1 MGLNKRLIG
10 AGATASGGLTPSEH
24 FGVVLYEGDGKSG
37 RSVNG
42 GKFGGAAAFGIE
54 KSSNQATDSRI
65 TTTYYAKNVG
75 SISGWL
81 KKNGNTSELE
91 YIFVTKDDTGS
102 SHQLGINLMQEA
114 DSDLSARV
122 GNGSSTTNV
131 NTSGLTLNND
141 AWHHFVVTWNLPN
154 STNNVK
160 VYIDGSLSSTGSQT
174 TGSWTGNSSRT
185 FQLGHYTNTN
195 TNNGFSG
202 MLDQVR
208 VFEKELSSSQ
218 VSTLYAE
225 TAATVESLDPL
236 NVDTTDTLQVL
247 GDTSCI
253 ATYRFENDE
262 IDLSGNYNGT
272 GTAIQYAAGRYGQA
286 ASFNGSSAYINAGYI
301 PTAAS
306 NTFSISTWVMFNSIS
321 ASGTIA
327 ATYVSGSGNL
337 GWYLRFSTSSKLEFG
352 YTDGTQQSVSNS
364 FTPNTGQ
371 WYHVVVTVG
380 SNNVILYI
388 NGTQNA
394 SLSST
399 TISYTGN
406 PDLYL
411 GKLGTLS
418 SSYLD
423 GKIDQVRVFN
433 KAISAA
439 EVTTLYNE
447 NPLVASYRFEGNSND
462 DMRTYDGTASNVTYE
477 YGLEFTPDFVW
488 IKNRTGS
495 ADHHSIIDSSRGTAS
510 QIFPN
515 LTNAQNT
522 YTDQLT
528 SFDSGGFTVE
538 GFQSS
543 EQGRLVNVSGDEYV
557 AWCFKANGGTTSSNT
572 DGTITS
578 TVQVNEQA
586 GFSIVKYTGNNSASQ
601 TYGHGL
607 NAEPKLIIT
616 KRISGGN
623 AQNWCVWHTGL
634 TSENYFLYL
643 NTTAAEGD
651 GIGTAF
657 NSGISSSLVG
667 IGNSGLVND
676 PHPYIS
682 YCFAEVE
689 GFSSFG
695 SYTGNG
701 STNGPIVETGF
712 EPAFVIIKNTTSADN
727 WAIYDNK
734 RNTVNSRTKILL
746 ANSNAAEATE
756 VGAVIDFLSNGF
768 QSVGTG
774 GGGGSGQV
782 NKNANTYIYMAF
794 AADPD
799 TEAPTVAKSFSTVA
813 YTGNGGTQ
821 SIDALGFKP
830 NLVWIKSRTDAVDH
844 CLLDSVRGDFILTSN
859 KTVDQEVGNGGIVI
873 NNDGFTVKQGVS
885 STTDGEVNVSGKN
898 YVAWTWK
905 ADDNEPT
912 IFGGSAIAVY
922 KFEDNANDVTG
933 TYNGTASNI
942 SYTSSGKFNK
952 AAEFNGSSSYISNT
966 SISGFPSGA
975 SSRTLSFWVNVE
987 GSGVRVIGGY
997 GNSSTAQYFGLSVGT
1012 TNKINFLGYGYN
1024 QETTYT
1030 IPQNEWVHI
1039 VTTYDG
1045 GTQRLYANGSQ
1056 QYSIA
1061 RTYNTVNTELR
1072 IGDDLWG
1079 TTERFDGKIDQVRIY
1094 NGAISDIDVAELYA
1108 ETVSDNDDLNLGGP
1122 PEILVSANANAGF
1135 SIVKYT
1141 GSGANAKVPHGL
1153 SAAPEMIFIKNLD
1166 SATNWN
1172 GWTPVSGVT
1181 NYISLNSTN
1190 ELKTTSGSSG
1200 FSNGVPTSTVV
1211 NLDGSSWSNESG
1223 SEHIMYCW
1231 HSVAGYSKFGSYT
1244 GTGTTNSITGLG
1256 FQPDW
1261 LMIKRATGGSSNGW
1275 VICDSVRGVGVN
1287 LRADTS
1293 GAEADESAY
1302 TTSFDSDGF
1311 TLAQAGGNT
1320 NVSGSTYIY
1329 MAFKIN

>member
-1 MGLNKRLIG
+1 MAVNKRLLQG
-10 AGATASGGLTPSEH
+10 AAAAGGLVPSEH
-24 FGVVLYEGDGKSG
+24 FGVMLYEGNGAAGHSI
-37 RSVNG
+37 NG
-42 GKFGGAAAFGIE
+42 GKFGAGGYFTNAGVVTIPSSVIDTNEHSLSVWFNTGATSGTQTVFEFNTGNRIIFRAT
-54 KSSNQATDSRI
+54 STDSNKANFGGGGWFNHGISFNANTWYHLVI
-65 TTTYYAKNVG
+65 TFKSGSPAKIYV
-75 SISGWL
+75 
-81 KKNGNTSELE
+81 
-91 YIFVTKDDTGS
+91 
-102 SHQLGINLMQEA
+102 
-114 DSDLSARV
+114 
-122 GNGSSTTNV
+122 NGSLEHTTGNI
-131 NTSGLTLNND
+131 SK
-141 AWHHFVVTWNLPN
+141 AA
-154 STNNVK
+154 
-160 VYIDGSLSSTGSQT
+160 DGSANYLGAN
-174 TGSWTGNSSRT
+174 NSSGGNNLLGKIDQFRI
-185 FQLGHYTNTN
+185 FQ
-195 TNNGFSG
+195 
-202 MLDQVR
+202 
-208 VFEKELSSSQ
+208 KELSSSQ

-462 DMRTYDGTASNVTYE
+462 DMRTYNGTDSNVTYE
-477 YGLEFTPDFVW
+477 FGLGFTPDFVW

-557 AWCFKANGGTTSSNT
+557 AWCLKANGGTTSSNT

-578 TVQVNEQA
+578 TVQANSDA
-586 GFSIVKYTGNNSASQ
+586 GFSIISYTGTGSAA
-601 TYGHGL
+601 TVGHGL
-607 NAEPKLIIT
+607 GVAPEMVIVKNRSSVK
-616 KRISGGN
+616 
-623 AQNWCVWHTGL
+623 NWWVWHTGL
-634 TSENYFLYL
+634 
-643 NTTAAEGD
+643 GD
-651 GIGTAF
+651 GTKYLKLNGTDAVASVSSIW
-657 NSGISSSLVG
+657 NSTVPTSTVFSVANDGGSNG
-667 IGNSGLVND
+667 SGEN
-676 PHPYIS
+676 IIA
-682 YCFAEVE
+682 YCFASVA
-689 GFSSFG
+689 GFSKFG

-756 VGAVIDFLSNGF
+756 VGAVIDFYSNGF

>member
-1 MGLNKRLIG
+1 MALNDKLLQ
-10 AGATASGGLTPSEH
+10 AELAAGGLTPSEH
-24 FGVVLYEGDGKSG
+24 FGVVLYEGDGAAGHSI
-37 RSVNG
+37 NG
-42 GKFGGAAAFGIE
+42 GKFGAAAYTANSGVVTLPDNVIDANNHSVSIWFYANNLSGEQHLMELDETNRIIFRI
-54 KSSNQATDSRI
+54 SSPNNNDWCYIGNSGYFDHGLRFNTGQWYHIVI
-65 TTTYYAKNVG
+65 TF
-75 SISGWL
+75 S
-81 KKNGNTSELE
+81 NGNPFKIYRNGSLE
-91 YIFVTKDDTGS
+91 YTGS
-102 SHQLGINLMQEA
+102 
-114 DSDLSARV
+114 
-122 GNGSSTTNV
+122 
-131 NTSGLTLNND
+131 NTSLYANNSNND
-141 AWHHFVVTWNLPN
+141 VGA
-154 STNNVK
+154 
-160 VYIDGSLSSTGSQT
+160 
-174 TGSWTGNSSRT
+174 GNSSGSVCVEGKID
-185 FQLGHYTNTN
+185 QLRIFH
-195 TNNGFSG
+195 
-202 MLDQVR
+202 
-208 VFEKELSSSQ
+208 KELSASE

-247 GDTSCI
+247 GDTSCV
-253 ATYRFENDE
+253 ALYRLENNED
-262 IDLSGNYNGT
+262 DLSGNYNGT
-272 GTAIQYAAGRYGQA
+272 GTAIQYAAGRYGQGA
-286 ASFNGSSAYINAGYI
+286 IFTDSTSKINIPDNFGAESETVSYSLWFKTTSANGSYMFAKQTGN
-301 PTAAS
+301 
-306 NTFSISTWVMFNSIS
+306 NTFHIRIDNSFSPAGKICVNNWAGTAQSANNAQSTAGGYNDGAWHHFVFTYDGSQTIKTKCFIDGVYDSGMDWTYNLVTQSTTNGNNIGNYAANSS
-321 ASGTIA
+321 NFSGT
-327 ATYVSGSGNL
+327 
-337 GWYLRFSTSSKLEFG
+337 
-352 YTDGTQQSVSNS
+352 
-364 FTPNTGQ
+364 
-371 WYHVVVTVG
+371 
-380 SNNVILYI
+380 
-388 NGTQNA
+388 
-394 SLSST
+394 
-399 TISYTGN
+399 
-406 PDLYL
+406 
-411 GKLGTLS
+411 
-418 SSYLD
+418 
-423 GKIDQVRVFN
+423 IDQVRIFN
-433 KAISAA
+433 KVLSAS

-462 DMRTYDGTASNVTYE
+462 DMRTYNGTDSNVTYE
-477 YGLEFTPDFVW
+477 FGLGFTPDFVW

-515 LTNAQNT
+515 LTNGQNT